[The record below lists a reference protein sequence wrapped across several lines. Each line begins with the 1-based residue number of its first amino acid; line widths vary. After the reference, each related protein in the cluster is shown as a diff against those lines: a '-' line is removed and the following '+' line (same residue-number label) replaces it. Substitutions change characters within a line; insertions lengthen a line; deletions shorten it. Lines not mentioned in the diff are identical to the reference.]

1 MYKGTVKM
9 FDEDKGFG
17 FITLDSN
24 VEKEDVFVHFSSLK
38 TIGQKSLLVGQE
50 VYFEIAE
57 GVRGPQAVNLELA

>member
-9 FDEDKGFG
+9 FDEDNGFG

>member
-9 FDEDKGFG
+9 FDEEKGFG
-17 FITLDSN
+17 FITIDSN
-24 VEKEDVFVHFSSLK
+24 VEAEDIFVHFSSLNA
-38 TIGQKSLLVGQE
+38 IGQKSLSVGQE